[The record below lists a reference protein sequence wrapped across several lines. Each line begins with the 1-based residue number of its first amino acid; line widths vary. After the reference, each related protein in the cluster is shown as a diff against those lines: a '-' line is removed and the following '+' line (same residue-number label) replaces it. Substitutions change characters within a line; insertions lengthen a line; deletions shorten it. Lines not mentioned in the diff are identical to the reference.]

1 MTIHQRDLNRR
12 LKVGT
17 FLTKEA
23 PPDTKAA
30 EKILEPVML
39 QLSDISSALEKGK
52 KSAEDQYK
60 ELSTNFGGIKAE
72 TDELKAT
79 VLKHATTYSE
89 LIANNQKLES
99 ALDFVKKQLDM
110 PLLKGGKE
118 LEESDRKAAIECQKR
133 AFMFKGGSEDDFKE
147 DLDNLVDVKA
157 YRSAVRKMVRHVGI
171 EPKRKVIA
179 SLNEHERKAFEASSL
194 DSAIFVPE
202 MLGINV
208 DCIIDCAGMTDLY
221 GQVNVTKS
229 SFMYPHV
236 TDYGA
241 IGQYDCDAK
250 CDAEYGPEGNIT
262 FKSGQVSDYRGVFC
276 FQRKVLTEA
285 NYDLLAFMYT
295 AVRRAQTIAR
305 NRALMVG
312 TGINEPLGWLAADC
326 FSRLKT
332 PTTAFTHAEF
342 RLFYS
347 SVPIEYGPVTAVMH
361 QNMFAHLAAMV
372 DSNGRF
378 IFGDGLMTYSPN
390 DVRENIR
397 ISNCLPDP
405 TYGLTKGS
413 EAAPFITGDF
423 LVGVGA
429 WSSAY
434 YAVSKRPLWI
444 EQWEGQSTAWC
455 VKYVFGAED
464 GGFTACCPA
473 ARIITVG
480 P

>member
-30 EKILEPVML
+30 EKILEPVMI
-39 QLSDISSALEKGK
+39 QLNDISSALEKGK

-60 ELSTNFGGIKAE
+60 ELSTNFSGVKAD

-89 LIANNQKLES
+89 LITNNQKLES

-118 LEESDRKAAIECQKR
+118 LEESDRQAAIECQRR
-133 AFMFKGGSEDDFKE
+133 AFLFKGGSPDDFKE
-147 DLDNLVDVKA
+147 DLDNLVDVRA

-179 SLNEHERKAFEASSL
+179 SLSEIERKAFEASSL

-285 NYDLLAFMYT
+285 NYDLLNFMYT

-312 TGINEPLGWLAADC
+312 TGINEPLGWLAANC
-326 FSRLKT
+326 FDRVKT

-413 EAAPFITGDF
+413 EDAPFVTGDF